1 MKLRKFEKAIKGNLS
16 KKKKLQKGNSD
27 VGNKLVLIMLCIKK
41 DVKGLVF
48 LRMKTI
54 FFAFIKF

>member
-27 VGNKLVLIMLCIKK
+27 VGNKLVLIILCIKK